1 MRRPPMLWRQFFRSS
16 ATMPSSLPFFSVIV
30 ATHLRSTLLERA
42 LRSLRAQTF
51 TDFEIV
57 VVADALDAGTA
68 AVAAQWLQERDLFVK
83 RSGAPGPAESRNLA
97 LRLASGEWLMFL
109 DDDDTFAP
117 HHLEVAHRRITQ
129 PPSEAERGARLLF
142 SDFEVVTENREQA
155 QPAPLSR
162 TPVPLQGNE
171 VAGLHVKNFIP
182 NNALVYHRQTLA
194 DCRVDPHLDSQEDWD
209 FLLGACANATPTW
222 YAGGGAVVHKDYI
235 NPGMRRGTQTTS
247 NNSTVIVDF
256 LHIYRR
262 WRAPTPQLQAARKAL
277 IKSVGLDLPV
287 EWF

>member
-1 MRRPPMLWRQFFRSS
+1 
-16 ATMPSSLPFFSVIV
+16 MPSSRPFFSVIV
-30 ATHLRSTLLERA
+30 ATHLRSALLERA

-51 TDFEIV
+51 ADFEIV

-68 AVAAQWLQERDLFVK
+68 AVASQWLQERDLFVK
-83 RSGAPGPAESRNLA
+83 RNGPPGPAESRNLA
-97 LRLASGEWLMFL
+97 LQMATGDWLAFL

-117 HHLEVAHRRITQ
+117 HHLETAHRRITQ
-129 PPSEAERGARLLF
+129 PADDAERAARLLF

-155 QPAPLSR
+155 QPAALSR
-162 TPVPLQGNE
+162 TPVSLQANDL
-171 VAGLHVKNFIP
+171 AGLHVKNFIP
-182 NNALVYHRQTLA
+182 NNALLYHRQTLA

-209 FLLGACANATPTW
+209 FLLAACANATPHW

-235 NPGMRRGTQTTS
+235 NPGMRRGTQASS
-247 NNSTVIVDF
+247 NNSTVVVDF

-287 EWF
+287 DWF

>member
-1 MRRPPMLWRQFFRSS
+1 MLGGRLSS
-16 ATMPSSLPFFSVIV
+16 PRAMPSSTPFFSIIV

-42 LRSLRAQTF
+42 LQSLRAQTF
-51 TDFEIV
+51 TDFEVV

-68 AVAAQWLQERDLFVK
+68 AVAAKWLQERDLFVK
-83 RSGAPGPAESRNLA
+83 RNGAPGPAESRNLA
-97 LRLASGEWLMFL
+97 LRLVSGEWLMFL

-117 HHLEVAHRRITQ
+117 HHLESAHRRITRPADDAQ
-129 PPSEAERGARLLF
+129 RAARLLF
-142 SDFEVVTENREQA
+142 SDFEVITENREEA
-155 QPAPLSR
+155 TPAPLSR
-162 TPVPLQGNE
+162 APVTLQAND

-194 DCRVDPHLDSQEDWD
+194 DCRVDAHLDSQEDWD
-209 FLLGACANATPTW
+209 FLLAACANATPVW
-222 YAGGGAVVHKDYI
+222 YPGGGAVVHKDYI
-235 NPGMRRGTQTTS
+235 NPGMRRGTQATS

-262 WRAPTPQLQAARKAL
+262 WRAPTPELQAARKNL

-287 EWF
+287 DWF